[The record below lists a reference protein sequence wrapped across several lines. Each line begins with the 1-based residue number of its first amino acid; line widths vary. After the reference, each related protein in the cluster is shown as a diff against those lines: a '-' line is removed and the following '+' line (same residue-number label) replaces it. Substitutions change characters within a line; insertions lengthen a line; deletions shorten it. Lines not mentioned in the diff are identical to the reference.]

1 MFLVVTI
8 LLLVKLPVSMTSVG
22 RPDQEGPER
31 EGREGVIE
39 VPPIDPDCK
48 PPKVCSILYFFDA
61 VNDREPL
68 GEVFGTNKA
77 MIIRNVVRVQQSG
90 NGGSY
95 TIFKKKKHRL

>member
-31 EGREGVIE
+31 EGREGVLE

-61 VNDREPL
+61 VDDSEPL
-68 GEVFGTNKA
+68 GEVLGTNKA
-77 MIIRNVVRVQQSG
+77 LRVRNVVKVGLSG
-90 NGGSY
+90 TGGSY
-95 TIFKKKKHRL
+95 TVFKKRIHRL

>member
-8 LLLVKLPVSMTSVG
+8 LLLVELTVSMTSMTG
-22 RPDQEGPER
+22 RPQ
-31 EGREGVIE
+31 GRQAIE

-48 PPKVCSILYFFDA
+48 RPKVCSILYFFDA

-68 GEVFGTNKA
+68 GEVLGTNKA
-77 MIIRNVVRVQQSG
+77 MRIRNVVRVQQSG

-95 TIFKKKKHRL
+95 TIFKKKNHRL